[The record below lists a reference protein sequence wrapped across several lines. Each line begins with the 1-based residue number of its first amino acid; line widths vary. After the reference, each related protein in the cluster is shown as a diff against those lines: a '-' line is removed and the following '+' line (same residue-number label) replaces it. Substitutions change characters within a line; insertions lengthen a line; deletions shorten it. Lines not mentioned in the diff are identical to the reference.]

1 VPHRLELAVLLAGWK
16 PMNSAG
22 EWSSRAVRYS
32 LDRGPRFVGHL
43 HDALGSASSVIP
55 N

>member
-1 VPHRLELAVLLAGWK
+1 VPHRLLLAGWK